1 MSHFVKGSLNFFSTL
16 KMFDKC
22 LPKQTMCHLSFIFVL
37 FVTIEGFLVEGQS
50 SPSSPHPVQLVAP
63 DSSHQN
69 LVLLEEN
76 IHYLEN
82 IQEITAILSVVGPF
96 HSGKSYL
103 LNSLLGISQNGF
115 QLGE

>member
-1 MSHFVKGSLNFFSTL
+1 
-16 KMFDKC
+16 
-22 LPKQTMCHLSFIFVL
+22 MCHSSLIFVL
-37 FVTIEGFLVEGQS
+37 FVIIGRFLVETQS
-50 SPSSPHPVQLVAP
+50 SPSSPRPVQLVAP

-103 LNSLLGISQNGF
+103 LNSLLGVSQNGF